1 MKKRSLKK
9 NALLNAIRQITSVL
23 FPLITVPYA
32 TRVLG
37 VEHYGLVNFSASIIN
52 YFVLIAGLGISSYA
66 VREGARVR
74 NDQTK
79 INQFASQMFTINVI
93 STICSYAC
101 LIFFLVIWPQN
112 HNLVLLLLVQS
123 SQIIATTLG
132 MDWVNNVYEDFFYIT
147 IRYIIF
153 QCLAL
158 VGMFIFVHGP
168 NDYLAYAF
176 CMILSVVGGNLCNI
190 AYIRKYVHVSLTKKI
205 DMGRHL
211 KPILVLFSNSVATI
225 LYITAGTTILGI
237 LMSNTEVGI
246 YSVPVKIYT
255 IIKNIINAVIMVT
268 VPRVSF
274 YIGQQHIKESKLLLD
289 KTLNII
295 VVLVFP
301 AMIGLAFLAEPII
314 TIISGAEFSSG
325 AVSLRLLCVALLF
338 GNLAC
343 FFANAVLLPFKREKF
358 FLQATCIA
366 AICNV
371 ALNFMLIPLCGI
383 KGPAIATIVSEFI
396 VMVYSAFKAREVYI
410 PSTFLKNL
418 GQTSIGCVTICLI
431 CYVTRMLITKPF
443 FDILISVTLSLIAY
457 GLTMILMR
465 NEIIRSLVRM
475 IISVVRDK

>member
-9 NALLNAIRQITSVL
+9 NALLNAIRQITSAL

-37 VEHYGLVNFSASIIN
+37 AEHYGLVNFSASIIN

-211 KPILVLFSNSVATI
+211 KP
-225 LYITAGTTILGI
+225 
-237 LMSNTEVGI
+237 
-246 YSVPVKIYT
+246 
-255 IIKNIINAVIMVT
+255 INAVIMVT

>member
-9 NALLNAIRQITSVL
+9 NALLNAIRQITSAL

-37 VEHYGLVNFSASIIN
+37 AEHYGLVNFSASIIN

-314 TIISGAEFSSG
+314 TIISGAEFSS
-325 AVSLRLLCVALLF
+325 
-338 GNLAC
+338 
-343 FFANAVLLPFKREKF
+343 
-358 FLQATCIA
+358 I
-366 AICNV
+366 
-371 ALNFMLIPLCGI
+371 
-383 KGPAIATIVSEFI
+383 TI
-396 VMVYSAFKAREVYI
+396 
-410 PSTFLKNL
+410 
-418 GQTSIGCVTICLI
+418 
-431 CYVTRMLITKPF
+431 
-443 FDILISVTLSLIAY
+443 
-457 GLTMILMR
+457 
-465 NEIIRSLVRM
+465 
-475 IISVVRDK
+475 

>member
-1 MKKRSLKK
+1 MS
-9 NALLNAIRQITSVL
+9 
-23 FPLITVPYA
+23 
-32 TRVLG
+32 RV
-37 VEHYGLVNFSASIIN
+37 
-52 YFVLIAGLGISSYA
+52 
-66 VREGARVR
+66 
-74 NDQTK
+74 
-79 INQFASQMFTINVI
+79 
-93 STICSYAC
+93 
-101 LIFFLVIWPQN
+101 
-112 HNLVLLLLVQS
+112 
-123 SQIIATTLG
+123 
-132 MDWVNNVYEDFFYIT
+132 
-147 IRYIIF
+147 
-153 QCLAL
+153 

-325 AVSLRLLCVALLF
+325 AVSLRLLCVCICFF
-338 GNLAC
+338 GQSC
-343 FFANAVLLPFKREKF
+343 VFFANAVLLPF
-358 FLQATCIA
+358 
-366 AICNV
+366 
-371 ALNFMLIPLCGI
+371 
-383 KGPAIATIVSEFI
+383 
-396 VMVYSAFKAREVYI
+396 
-410 PSTFLKNL
+410 
-418 GQTSIGCVTICLI
+418 
-431 CYVTRMLITKPF
+431 
-443 FDILISVTLSLIAY
+443 
-457 GLTMILMR
+457 
-465 NEIIRSLVRM
+465 
-475 IISVVRDK
+475 